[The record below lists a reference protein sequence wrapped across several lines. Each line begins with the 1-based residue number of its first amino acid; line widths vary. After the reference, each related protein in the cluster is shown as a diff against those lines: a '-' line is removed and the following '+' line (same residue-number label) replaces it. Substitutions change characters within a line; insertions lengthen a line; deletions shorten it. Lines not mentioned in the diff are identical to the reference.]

1 MSMTERRIPDAFAA
15 ATSAAER
22 ESAPP
27 PSKQVPKQPPPRF
40 QTPIVPKYTV
50 AGRALVAVVAIMT
63 FLASVTTGGVM
74 LVRAV
79 ASDWQAE
86 VAREVT
92 IQVRPGAGR
101 NLDADVA
108 RAAEIA
114 RGFPGIAEVRPYS
127 KDEST
132 RLLEPWL
139 GSGVAFEDLPVPRLI
154 VVRVATD
161 PAPDLA
167 QLRKLLPE
175 QIPAASLDDHRGFI
189 ERMRAMGRAAFLG
202 GLAVLA
208 LVLAA
213 TVLSVMFATRGAI
226 ATNRPVV
233 EVLHLIGATNSYI
246 AKHFERRFLG
256 LGLKGGLIGGGAAIA
271 LFALMELGSRSLLGT
286 ATGDQFAALFGTFT
300 IGIFGYIAVV
310 LQIVLVALVAAA
322 ASRRTV
328 NRTLETI
335 Q

>member
-1 MSMTERRIPDAFAA
+1 MPDAYV
-15 ATSAAER
+15 AAER
-22 ESAPP
+22 EPASPP
-27 PSKQVPKQPPPRF
+27 PKQAGKQPLPRF
-40 QTPIVPKYTV
+40 HSPIVPRHSV

-63 FLASVTTGGVM
+63 FLAAVTTGAVV
-74 LVRAV
+74 LVRSAI
-79 ASDWQAE
+79 SDWQAE

-101 NLDADVA
+101 NIDADVA
-108 RAAEIA
+108 KAAEIA

-127 KDEST
+127 KEESA

-154 VVRVATD
+154 VVRVAAD

-175 QIPAASLDDHRGFI
+175 QVAAASLDDHRGFI
-189 ERMRAMGRAAFLG
+189 DRMRTMGRAAFLG

-208 LVLAA
+208 LVLTA
-213 TVLSVMFATRGAI
+213 TMLSVMFATRGAI
-226 ATNRPVV
+226 ATNRSVV
-233 EVLHLIGATNSYI
+233 EVLHLIGATNSFI

-256 LGLKGGLIGGGAAIA
+256 LGLKGGLIGGGGAIA
-271 LFALMELGSRSLLGT
+271 LFALMELAGRRLLGT
-286 ATGDQFAALFGTFT
+286 ATGDQFAALFGSFS
-300 IGIFGYIAVV
+300 IGVIGYTAVV
-310 LQIVLVALVAAA
+310 VQIVLVALVTAA

-335 Q
+335 H